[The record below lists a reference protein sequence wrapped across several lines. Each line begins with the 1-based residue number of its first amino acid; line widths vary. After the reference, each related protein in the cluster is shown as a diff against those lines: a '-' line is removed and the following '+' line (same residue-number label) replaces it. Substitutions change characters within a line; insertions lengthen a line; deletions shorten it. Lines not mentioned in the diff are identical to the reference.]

1 MDKII
6 APAED
11 YALGQN
17 LQTTPGTALRT
28 GEQFKRSLD
37 DGRKVWVNGERLERV
52 SDNPGLAAGIDL
64 MAGMFDDQFSAAHRD
79 ETTYVDPQSGLRSS
93 LAWQIPR
100 TREDLAERRK
110 MIEYTSRKTVGT
122 FGRPPDLAP
131 TIAVGLYAY
140 LPMFRSYR
148 STLDGCTP
156 DFAEN
161 VERYVEFGR
170 RTNLTAAESLTGP
183 QNDRSSGYAA
193 AASLLRVTSITKNG
207 VYISGAKSVGSVA
220 AQANEVF
227 FSNLAYPG
235 TPPEACVW
243 GAVPAAS
250 DGIRM
255 ISREMVSH
263 PGADPF
269 DHPIAHLGEE
279 ADQLIVFDNVFV
291 PRDRIFNLGDPEPI
305 GFYGHICAWA
315 HWHVL
320 TRLAVKAEIFVGCGE
335 LVLDVL
341 GTGRIPAVQAMLG
354 ELIEYAQTLRA
365 FIIAAEAKAT
375 PTQGEVMQPDVC
387 ILTTGR
393 LYSIQ
398 HYPRI
403 IHVLQE
409 MCGQGLVMR
418 FGKRAFENPEIAERL
433 AELLPGHGVSGAV
446 KEQLMNFIWDLTS
459 SSLAGRVAL
468 FENVN
473 SSPAPRLRER
483 LFREYDRHDLADLVR
498 DLSGM
503 PRKTA

>member
-1 MDKII
+1 MKLDKINP
-6 APAED
+6 PAGD
-11 YALGQN
+11 YALGQD
-17 LQTTPGTALRT
+17 LETVPGTALRT

-52 SDNPGLAAGIDL
+52 ADNPGLAAGIEL
-64 MAGMFDDQFSAAHRD
+64 MAGMFDDQFRDAHRD

-100 TREDLAERRK
+100 THADLAERRR

-140 LPMFRSYR
+140 LPMFRRYR
-148 STLDGCTP
+148 STLEGCEP

-193 AASLLRVTSITKNG
+193 AASLLRVTSITKKG

-255 ISREMVSH
+255 GSREMVSH
-263 PGADPF
+263 PEADPF
-269 DHPIAHLGEE
+269 DHPLTRKGEE
-279 ADQLIVFDNVFV
+279 ADQLIIFDNVFV
-291 PRDRIFNLGDPEPI
+291 PKDRIFNLGDPSLLELS
-305 GFYGHICAWA
+305 GKVTTWA

-320 TRLAVKAEIFVGCGE
+320 TRLAVKAELFVGCGQI
-335 LVLDVL
+335 VLDVL
-341 GTGRIPAVQAMLG
+341 GTGQIPAVQAMLA
-354 ELIEYAQTLRA
+354 ELIEYAQVLKS
-365 FIIAAEAKAT
+365 FVISAEVQARHMETGILA
-375 PTQGEVMQPDVC
+375 PDTNL
-387 ILTTGR
+387 LTAGR
-393 LYSIQ
+393 LYSIRY
-398 HYPRI
+398 YPHI
-403 IHVLQE
+403 IHTLQE
-409 MCGQGLVMR
+409 LCGQGLVMR
-418 FGKRAFENPEIAERL
+418 FGKSAFENPDIGHHL
-433 AELLPGHGVSGAV
+433 AELLPGRGVSGMQ
-446 KEQLMNFIWDLTS
+446 KEQIMNFIWDLTGS
-459 SSLAGRVAL
+459 ALANRVAL

-473 SSPAPRLRER
+473 ASPAPRLRDR
-483 LFREYDRHDLADLVR
+483 LFHEFNR
-498 DLSGM
+498 DEMVG
-503 PRKTA
+503 KVKKIAGITY